1 MGDGVECSYKCIA
14 KKKKVKDWKKMSS
27 DRRVLAAVT
36 NLDTKA
42 ASRFVACFDHVWD
55 ECWIGNIAKEIG
67 ANGGISGCAAKWAE
81 KRKKEDAKLKKQK
94 RPPPRSKPAPKTTKA
109 EWQ

>member
-1 MGDGVECSYKCIA
+1 
-14 KKKKVKDWKKMSS
+14 MSS

-42 ASRFVACFDHVWD
+42 ASRFVACFASRLGRVLDRKYC
-55 ECWIGNIAKEIG
+55 EGNRCEWG
-67 ANGGISGCAAKWAE
+67 NSGCAAKWAE
-81 KRKKEDAKLKKQK
+81 KQKKEDAKLKKQK